1 MEYRSERDNGSVVG
15 VESDSRG
22 DAPSPP
28 APLCSLARG
37 VAAARAT
44 MADPSAGDPV
54 DAGTGAA
61 IKAADKWL
69 GSKPVRSDLVI
80 LGRRVMEAAGLDDSD
95 RTAADAAA
103 INDATLAMTHARELI
118 TVAFVTGHNL
128 GHEAGHRA
136 GRSSAMVDEQVTQLS
151 QAERRAASA
160 AATRDAS
167 IRSELAEMFGLRP
180 DASWTIILEAL
191 DTMKRAAKIVAHMFG
206 GSR

>member
-1 MEYRSERDNGSVVG
+1 MGDRSRRDNDSLVG
-15 VESDSRG
+15 LEPDSRG
-22 DAPSPP
+22 DVPSTP

-44 MADPSAGDPV
+44 MADPSVGDPV

-69 GSKPVRSDLVI
+69 GSRPVRADLAT
-80 LGRRVMEAAGLDDSD
+80 LDRRVRAAVGSGATLDGS
-95 RTAADAAA
+95 ALDAAVE
-103 INDATLAMTHARELI
+103 IGTHARELI

-136 GRSSAMVDEQVTQLS
+136 GRSSAMVDEQVTHLS

-160 AATRDAS
+160 AATRDAA
-167 IRSELAEMFGLRP
+167 IRGELAELLGLKA
-180 DASWTIILEAL
+180 DASWTLILEAI
-191 DTMKRAAKIVAHMFG
+191 DTMKRAAKIVAHMLG
-206 GSR
+206 GGGR